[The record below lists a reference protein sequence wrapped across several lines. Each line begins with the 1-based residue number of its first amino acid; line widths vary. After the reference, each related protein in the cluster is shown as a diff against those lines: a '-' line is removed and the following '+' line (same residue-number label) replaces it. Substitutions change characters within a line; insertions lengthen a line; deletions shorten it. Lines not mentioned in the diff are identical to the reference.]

1 MALKRLNVR
10 HYKAIKVMAEGGTT
24 AEAAR
29 QTGIPLDT
37 MYHYR
42 ADPLFRAA
50 LDSTIEKVRV
60 EGLDA
65 LKASTRSAVS
75 YLLRAVAPDR
85 PIDSPGVKAAA
96 ELLDRAGLVNQVES
110 AVPTMNTDDG
120 GQVLALLRSL
130 PPALLLEALGAG
142 KPSRPRDPDAK

>member
-1 MALKRLNVR
+1 MALKRLTAR
-10 HYKAIKVMAEGGTT
+10 HYKAIKVMAEGGTV

-29 QTGIPLDT
+29 QTGISLDS
-37 MYHYR
+37 MYHFR
-42 ADPLFRAA
+42 SDPLFRAA
-50 LDSTIEKVRV
+50 LDQTVEAVKA

-96 ELLDRAGLVNQVES
+96 ELLDRAGLINQMES
-110 AVPTMNTDDG
+110 AVPAMDTSDA
-120 GQVLALLRSL
+120 GQVIALLRSL
-130 PPALLLEALGAG
+130 PPSLLMEALHAAG
-142 KPSRPRDPDAK
+142 RSRKPDSDE